1 MGLLLAARST
11 PLPVIEVL
19 YCSDV
24 TCCALGW
31 HCFAHIEPLCLTFG
45 AGRPSCHARYVS
57 VQVKSDDPLS
67 DLHKAHF
74 TGINLLSSSGTSVYP
89 SRGCLRSGAWGR
101 KERHRPTT
109 SPGARAQST
118 QWKIIRCI
126 AYLTKKK
133 QGKRADTVQKNTG
146 LGWEIHSSTGVNKLW
161 HGRRSILTVSCL
173 GMV

>member
-45 AGRPSCHARYVS
+45 AGRPSCHARHVS

-74 TGINLLSSSGTSVYP
+74 TGITCSPHPVLLCTLLAGVFDQA
-89 SRGCLRSGAWGR
+89 RGAVKSDTDLQPRPEPEHRAPNGRLLGAL
-101 KERHRPTT
+101 H
-109 SPGARAQST
+109 
-118 QWKIIRCI
+118 I
-126 AYLTKKK
+126 
-133 QGKRADTVQKNTG
+133 
-146 LGWEIHSSTGVNKLW
+146 
-161 HGRRSILTVSCL
+161 
-173 GMV
+173 